1 LYLLCNITWYIFSSI
16 VVTTMVFF
24 SVVLPPIAA
33 PYSSVCVQDQETNWH
48 GSFVLFTLETSGT
61 WHAEGCKVLHLVYI
75 TTSQVL
81 ISLADFSSEK
91 FVQSLIY
98 SWSQYEL
105 QCSNEFWDLYK
116 GYLDPKIREGN
127 MKICFYGAVSERDI
141 TKTFSLAE

>member
-1 LYLLCNITWYIFSSI
+1 MQFNLIYISFCS
-16 VVTTMVFF
+16 VVTTMVCF

-33 PYSSVCVQDQETNWH
+33 PYSSVSVQDQQTNWH
-48 GSFVLFTLETSGT
+48 GSFVLVTLETSGT
-61 WHAEGCKVLHLVYI
+61 WHAERCQILHLVYI

-81 ISLADFSSEK
+81 ISLADFSSQK

-98 SWSQYEL
+98 FWSQYEL

-127 MKICFYGAVSERDI
+127 MRICFYGAVSERDI
-141 TKTFSLAE
+141 TKALPPAE